1 MIEKAVIDRFEEE
14 YAILLI
20 GDGNWK
26 LDIPRWE
33 LPEGVKEGTWLKV
46 DVEEGTLVTI
56 EIDIEAG
63 DQAKARIM
71 DKLARLRQGK
81 HRAAR

>member
-1 MIEKAVIDRFEEE
+1 MIEKAVVDRFEEE

-20 GDGNWK
+20 GDGSWK
-26 LDIPRWE
+26 LDIARRL

-56 EIDIEAG
+56 EIDSEAG
-63 DQAKARIM
+63 EQARARIQE
-71 DKLARLRQGK
+71 KLARLRQRKRRGG
-81 HRAAR
+81 